1 MCSLNPN
8 PRKQDRVQG
17 NIQSMLQLAVT
28 LRRSDIEDKVDKN
41 QGRGVVPLFFY
52 GIICESYSSA
62 QISMVDCMLYL
73 I

>member
-1 MCSLNPN
+1 MYSLNPN

-28 LRRSDIEDKVDKN
+28 LRRSDIEDRVDKN
-41 QGRGVVPLFFY
+41 DERGIVTPLFLW
-52 GIICESYSSA
+52 YSIMASGK
-62 QISMVDCMLYL
+62 ISIYSWR